1 MTQVDFYVLLPL
13 IILIAW
19 ACALLLA
26 DLFIPRKRKWL
37 TALLAAFG
45 LALTLGFT
53 LSQVGRVNTGF
64 NDMVVLD
71 GFSIFINALLLF
83 TGLLGIALAYGYLKR
98 MGIERGEY
106 YTLMLFSISGM
117 MLMAQAADLIIVFL
131 ALELLSLPL
140 YVLSAFAHPNTDSE
154 EAGLKYFLLGAFSSG
169 FVLYGIALV
178 YGATGTTA
186 LSGIVSAASVGT
198 PSLLLTIGAALILV
212 GLAFKVAAVPF
223 HMWTPDV
230 YQGAPT
236 AVTAF
241 MAAGAKIA
249 GFAALLRVFSTA
261 FPSIATDLTPVLWAI
276 SALTMIV
283 GNLIAIAQTNIKRML
298 AYSSI
303 AHAGYILMAF
313 VPYGNPE
320 VAPVSIAAGLF
331 YLVAYAV
338 TNFGS
343 WGVVIALEQ
352 KEGRPSTGFRQAQP
366 SNSGQRG
373 LAISDYAG
381 LGRKY
386 PALAAAMTIFMLS
399 LIGFPPTLGLVGKFY
414 LFRAVLSG
422 GYVGLAIIG
431 VLTSLIS
438 AYYYL
443 RVVVTMYVQEGE
455 PEIEREFW
463 LGLTIVGTALV
474 TVLVSLMPGGLFSWA
489 SEAVLKLF

>member
-1 MTQVDFYVLLPL
+1 MIQVSQVDFYTLLP
-13 IILIAW
+13 IILLVVW
-19 ACALLLA
+19 ACALLLV
-26 DLFIPRKRKWL
+26 DLFIPKERKWL
-37 TALLAAFG
+37 TATLAAFG
-45 LALTLGFT
+45 LALALGFT
-53 LSQVGRVNTGF
+53 LSQVGRENTGF

-71 GFSIFINALLLF
+71 GFAVFVNALLLVA
-83 TGLLGIALAYGYLKR
+83 GLLGVALAYGYIKR

-106 YTLMLFSISGM
+106 YTLMLFSLSGM

-131 ALELLSLPL
+131 SLELLSLPL
-140 YVLSAFAHPNTDSE
+140 YVLAAFARPKADSE

-178 YGATGTTA
+178 YGATGATS
-186 LSGIVSAASVGT
+186 LSGIVAAASNGT
-198 PSLLLTIGAALILV
+198 SGLLLTIGSALILV
-212 GLAFKVAAVPF
+212 GLGFKVAAVPF

-249 GFAALLRVFSTA
+249 GFAALLRVFATA
-261 FPSIATDLTPVLWAI
+261 FPSLAVDMTPVLWAL
-276 SALTMIV
+276 SALTMVV
-283 GNLIAIAQTNIKRML
+283 GNLLAIVQTDIKRML

-313 VPYGNPE
+313 VPYGNPN

-331 YLVAYAV
+331 YLVAYAL

-343 WGVVIALEQ
+343 WGVVIALERA
-352 KEGRPSTGFRQAQP
+352 EGK
-366 SNSGQRG
+366 G

-386 PALAAAMTIFMLS
+386 PALAAAMTVFMLS
-399 LIGFPPTLGLVGKFY
+399 LTGLPPTLGLVGKFY

-422 GYVGLAIIG
+422 GYVGLAVIG
-431 VLTSLIS
+431 VVTSLIS

-443 RVVVTMYVQEGE
+443 RVVVTMYMRDGE
-455 PEIEREFW
+455 PKTEREFW
-463 LGLTIVGTALV
+463 LGFTTAGTALV
-474 TVLVSLMPGGLFSWA
+474 TVLISLVPQGLFAWV